1 MTLVGLYKPKIDPRK
16 RAAFRAIAERIVEE
30 LQMPHHASNDLSE
43 QENAPDLPSAE
54 DIALAIE
61 ARERVGMTATPERV
75 AFPRGAVAGM
85 SGIAVC
91 VCLLEA
97 PIAFDNVSVDLVV
110 ALVAPDVGFP
120 RHNQL
125 LASFVRQLREP
136 KVCERLRRVK
146 SADELCMALRDEHA
160 AAAA

>member
-1 MTLVGLYKPKIDPRK
+1 MTLVGLYKPKIEPRK

-30 LQMPHHASNDLSE
+30 LHMPQHASNDLP
-43 QENAPDLPSAE
+43 NAE

-91 VCLLEA
+91 VCLLES

-125 LASFVRQLREP
+125 LASFVLQLREP
-136 KVCERLRRVK
+136 KVCERLRCVK
-146 SADELCMALRDEHA
+146 SADELCMVLREEHA